1 MQPDHPFVFFVLMK
15 KSVLHSIF
23 LLGATSLLIS
33 CSSGISVTYDSDK
46 NADWAN
52 YKTFRVQPPDIEELQ
67 KNNVGWIQ
75 KIPVIENGIT
85 MEMMERGYLLS
96 KESDLVITYYVVIED
111 KQNVSS
117 TSVSVGGG
125 GGGYGYYGGGMYGG
139 VTSTN
144 INVVDYQ
151 QGTLYVDLHDT
162 KTGQQIWHGSGSK
175 VLEGHVTSKQDAAIE
190 NALRYIFYRFKYKS
204 PDYVKN

>member
-1 MQPDHPFVFFVLMK
+1 
-15 KSVLHSIF
+15 
-23 LLGATSLLIS
+23 
-33 CSSGISVTYDSDK
+33 
-46 NADWAN
+46 
-52 YKTFRVQPPDIEELQ
+52 
-67 KNNVGWIQ
+67 
-75 KIPVIENGIT
+75 
-85 MEMMERGYLLS
+85 MERGYLLS

-117 TSVSVGGG
+117 TSVSVGAG

-162 KTGQQIWHGSGSK
+162 KTGQQIWHGAGSK

-190 NALRYIFYRFKYKS
+190 NALKYIFYRFKYKS

>member
-1 MQPDHPFVFFVLMK
+1 MK
-15 KSVLHSIF
+15 
-23 LLGATSLLIS
+23 TSLKNTAFILFISAIVLS
-33 CSSGISVTYDSDK
+33 CSSSISVTYDSDK

-52 YKTFRVQPPDIEELQ
+52 YKTFRIQPPDLEELR

-85 MEMMERGYLLS
+85 MEMMQRGYLLS
-96 KESDLVITYYVVIED
+96 KESDLVVTYYVVIEN
-111 KQNVSS
+111 KQKATS
-117 TSVSVGGG
+117 TSVSMGMG

-162 KTGQQIWHGSGSK
+162 KTGQQIWHGAGSK
-175 VLEGHVTSKQDAAIE
+175 VLEGLVTSKQDAEIVKAIKS
-190 NALRYIFYRFKYKS
+190 IFYRYKYKS

>member
-1 MQPDHPFVFFVLMK
+1 MK
-15 KSVLHSIF
+15 NRSLNT
-23 LLGATSLLIS
+23 LLLFCISSLILS

-46 NADWAN
+46 NANWAN

-67 KNNVGWIQ
+67 KNNVRWIQ

-85 MEMMERGYLLS
+85 MEMMQRGYLLS
-96 KESDLVITYYVVIED
+96 KESDLVVTYYVVIEN
-111 KQNVSS
+111 KQKATSS
-117 TSVSVGGG
+117 SVSVGMG

-162 KTGQQIWHGSGSK
+162 KTGQQIWHGAGSK
-175 VLEGHVTSKQDAAIE
+175 VLEGQVTAKQDAEIE
-190 NALRYIFYRFKYKS
+190 NALKYIFYRFKYKS